1 MAQPLLAD
9 QPGPA
14 PRQEI
19 ALALVDECR
28 YENETAHKGQG
39 NVMRTAIFA
48 AAGLIAATTAAE
60 AGVVVLG
67 FDYDATLR
75 AGSNT
80 QTINP
85 DFPSGGLQQINNGGS
100 PEARNSYAAATG
112 YGASNPLD
120 FASGASAAGNAV
132 VTVTNNVRVELTNDS
147 GVMAT
152 ASLDSLIYG
161 GGVGLALADFSAP
174 DCVFAQIAQCGAFS
188 GAPSDT
194 GQVAN
199 LFFEAVLDGVRL
211 FTGTIS
217 VDPTNGAVAVFDGV
231 TLANF
236 GLAAGNP
243 SFFSWTDTFLDD
255 VSLGTFGIG
264 ETKLLEFNTSI
275 FVGSLRGVDSDA
287 CTTLECAVAQ
297 AGFGDPRGGSGG
309 GVITY
314 SSAPASTPFSL
325 FSLRL
330 APAPVVPVPPALAL
344 FPLGLAALASARRRA
359 RKA

>member
-1 MAQPLLAD
+1 
-9 QPGPA
+9 
-14 PRQEI
+14 
-19 ALALVDECR
+19 
-28 YENETAHKGQG
+28 
-39 NVMRTAIFA
+39 MRTAILA
-48 AAGLIAATTAAE
+48 AAGLIAATTTAE

-85 DFPSGGLQQINNGGS
+85 GFPAGGIQEINNAAS

-112 YGASNPLD
+112 FGDSNPLD

-147 GVMAT
+147 GAVASAT
-152 ASLDSLIYG
+152 LDSLIYG
-161 GGVGLALADFSAP
+161 GGVGMSLADFGAP
-174 DCVFAQIAQCGAFS
+174 DCVFAQIAQCGTFT
-188 GAPSDT
+188 GAPGDT
-194 GQVAN
+194 GQVAS

-217 VDPTNGAVAVFDGV
+217 VDPSNGAVAVFDGV

-236 GLAAGNP
+236 GLAAGN
-243 SFFSWTDTFLDD
+243 SKFFSWTDTFLDD
-255 VSLGTFGIG
+255 VSLGVFEIG
-264 ETKLLEFNTSI
+264 ESKFLEFNVSI
-275 FVGSLRGVDSDA
+275 LAGSFRGVDSDA
-287 CTTLECAVAQ
+287 CTALECAVAQ
-297 AGFGDPRGGSGG
+297 AGFGDPRGGGSG

-325 FSLRL
+325 FAFSF
-330 APAPVVPVPPALAL
+330 APANVVPLPPALAL
-344 FPLGLAALASARRRA
+344 FPLGLAALGAARRRSV
-359 RKA
+359 KAS